1 MNPIVTRVR
10 KQIDDANV
18 RARTES
24 RYEALG
30 LNKGNPMTHDEEL
43 PTRLIAHANLHKQL
57 TSPYD
62 DEQLSWEQDLR
73 DAAAEIIRLRKAVL
87 PEDD

>member
-1 MNPIVTRVR
+1 MNH
-10 KQIDDANV
+10 DD
-18 RARTES
+18 
-24 RYEALG
+24 
-30 LNKGNPMTHDEEL
+30 DL

-73 DAAAEIIRLRKAVL
+73 DAAAEIIRLRRAVL
-87 PEDD
+87 QATRK